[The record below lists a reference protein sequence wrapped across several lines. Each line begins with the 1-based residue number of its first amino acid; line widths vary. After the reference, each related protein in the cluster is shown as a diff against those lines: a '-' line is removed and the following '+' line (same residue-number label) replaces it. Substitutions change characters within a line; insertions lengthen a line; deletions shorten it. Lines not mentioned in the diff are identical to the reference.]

1 MDLLIGHNQFL
12 DMQNDEEE
20 LGQMVDPFLLIQI
33 NDHERFSDDD
43 LFQPHNFLGNLGN
56 PADVQHENDDLLK
69 LERTPNR
76 DWDESLVISDSSY
89 ELDLFDENFPFRE
102 PVADTDVKI
111 SPQNMIQ
118 NDPMNISLQGE
129 IRNDPMTF
137 SLQDEIKLETDH
149 LPQDKDTEKR
159 KRRIRRR
166 PQDTN
171 NIRYQIKLELRK
183 LRRLSLALNRPKVI
197 VTQVEKKLRN
207 LLNTTNVHFGNVSQ
221 K

>member
-1 MDLLIGHNQFL
+1 MDLLIGNNHFL
-12 DMQNDEEE
+12 AMQNDEEE
-20 LGQMVDPFLLIQI
+20 LGQMVDPLLLIQI

-43 LFQPHNFLGNLGN
+43 LFQPQNFLGNLGN
-56 PADVQHENDDLLK
+56 PANVHPGNDNLPEMELK
-69 LERTPNR
+69 PNR

-89 ELDLFDENFPFRE
+89 ELDLFDENFPFRD
-102 PVADTDVKI
+102 PVTDTDVKI
-111 SPQNMIQ
+111 SPQDMIQ
-118 NDPMNISLQGE
+118 NISLQGK
-129 IRNDPMTF
+129 IQDDPMTL

-149 LPQDKDTEKR
+149 LPQDKNTEKK
-159 KRRIRRR
+159 KRRIRKR

-183 LRRLSLALNRPKVI
+183 LRRLSLALNRQKVI
-197 VTQVEKKLRN
+197 VTQVERKLRD

>member
-1 MDLLIGHNQFL
+1 MDLLIGNNHFL
-12 DMQNDEEE
+12 DMQNEEEE
-20 LGQMVDPFLLIQI
+20 LGQMVDPLLLIQI

-56 PADVQHENDDLLK
+56 PANVRPGNDDLPEMELK
-69 LERTPNR
+69 PNR

-89 ELDLFDENFPFRE
+89 ELDLFDENFPFRD
-102 PVADTDVKI
+102 PVTDTDVKI
-111 SPQNMIQ
+111 SPQDMIQ
-118 NDPMNISLQGE
+118 NISLQGK
-129 IRNDPMTF
+129 IQDDPMTF

-149 LPQDKDTEKR
+149 LPQDKNTEKK
-159 KRRIRRR
+159 KRRIRKR

-183 LRRLSLALNRPKVI
+183 LRRLSLALNRQKVI
-197 VTQVEKKLRN
+197 VTQVERKLRD

>member
-1 MDLLIGHNQFL
+1 MDLLIGNNHFL
-12 DMQNDEEE
+12 AMQNDEEE
-20 LGQMVDPFLLIQI
+20 LGQMVDPLLLIQI

-56 PADVQHENDDLLK
+56 PANVHPGNDDLPEMELK
-69 LERTPNR
+69 PNR

-89 ELDLFDENFPFRE
+89 ELDLFDENFPFRD
-102 PVADTDVKI
+102 PVTDTDVKI
-111 SPQNMIQ
+111 SPQDMIQ
-118 NDPMNISLQGE
+118 NISLQGK
-129 IRNDPMTF
+129 IQDDPMTL

-149 LPQDKDTEKR
+149 LPQDKDTEKK

-183 LRRLSLALNRPKVI
+183 LRRLSLALNRQKII
-197 VTQVEKKLRN
+197 VTQVERKLRD
-207 LLNTTNVHFGNVSQ
+207 LLCTTNVHFGNVSQ